1 MSDELWRKGALELA
15 GLIKA
20 RQVSS
25 REVVE
30 AHLRRL
36 ATDELPTRC
45 RALAAT
51 RGLAPTRISVR
62 DQRSRWG
69 ACSGRG
75 AITLNWRLIQMPAEV
90 ADYVMWHELAH
101 LTHPNHSGRF
111 WRHVAAVCPDF
122 ETAEKWLKQNRALLR
137 Q

>member
-51 RGLAPTRISVR
+51 RGLA
-62 DQRSRWG
+62 
-69 ACSGRG
+69 A
-75 AITLNWRLIQMPAEV
+75 
-90 ADYVMWHELAH
+90 
-101 LTHPNHSGRF
+101 LTHGGNASSNMPGSSSHGSRLASHQARGNSATSSG
-111 WRHVAAVCPDF
+111 AP
-122 ETAEKWLKQNRALLR
+122 
-137 Q
+137 